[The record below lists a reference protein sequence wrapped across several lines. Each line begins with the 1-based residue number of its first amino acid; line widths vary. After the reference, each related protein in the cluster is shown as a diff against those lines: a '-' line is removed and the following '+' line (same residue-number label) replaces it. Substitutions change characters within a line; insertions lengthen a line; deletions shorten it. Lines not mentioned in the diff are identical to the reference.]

1 MNSIVPSGTMLEMD
15 CASQYAKSELN
26 FKLIMELDSYITSA
40 FIPES
45 VLRQKYLENR
55 LSLRDIAHEFACSK
69 TYVRSL
75 LQKYN
80 IPRRQSSDYRGSR
93 WYAYGKRK
101 VNGKTIDHKAELRTI
116 ATIKQMYGEGIGTR
130 AIARCLNTM
139 KIPTKRLERESDRQ
153 VSMNEVNGKGWHQ
166 NTVATILKREGV
178 YVERRKGQAASA

>member
-1 MNSIVPSGTMLEMD
+1 MLEMD

-69 TYVRSL
+69 TRVRSL
-75 LQKYN
+75 MLKYK
-80 IPRRQSSDYRGSR
+80 IPRRQTSDYRGSR
-93 WYAYGKRK
+93 WHAYGRRK
-101 VNGKTIDHKAELRTI
+101 VNGKTVDHRGEQKTI
-116 ATIKQMYGEGIGTR
+116 AAIRKMYAEGINTV
-130 AIARCLNTM
+130 AIARCLNAM
-139 KIPTKRLERESDRQ
+139 KVPTKRQ
-153 VSMNEVNGKGWHQ
+153 GKGWHQ

-178 YVERRKGQAASA
+178 YVERRKGRAASA